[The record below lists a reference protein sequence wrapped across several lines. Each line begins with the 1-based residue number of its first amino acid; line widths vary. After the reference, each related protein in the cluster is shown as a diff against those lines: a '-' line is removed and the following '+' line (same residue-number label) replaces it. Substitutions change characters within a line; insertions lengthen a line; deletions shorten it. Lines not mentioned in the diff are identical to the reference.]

1 MADNEDEDGSQH
13 TVLGLEI
20 ACAILVLF
28 FIGQEIMQFRK
39 ERTTYLSN
47 PANLLDWTLFALSV
61 AYFAIRMKQTDGSIG
76 LHDEDGWVAAD
87 EQFKWAD
94 RHIQVLAAASF
105 VAWARLLQHL
115 RVWRRAAIL
124 MLDIIFMVRSLAV
137 WVVFFLLA
145 CMAFA
150 SAEYILY
157 AWSDDHYG
165 SLATSLGMKFG
176 SPFGEV
182 TYWDILSKRT
192 AGAATRA
199 ALTVAYLLTV
209 GLLLMTLLIAML
221 SEK

>member
-1 MADNEDEDGSQH
+1 MKGGGGGGVADNEDADGSQH

-20 ACAILVLF
+20 ACALLVLF

-137 WVVFFLLA
+137 WL
-145 CMAFA
+145 
-150 SAEYILY
+150 
-157 AWSDDHYG
+157 
-165 SLATSLGMKFG
+165 SL
-176 SPFGEV
+176 
-182 TYWDILSKRT
+182 IH
-192 AGAATRA
+192 
-199 ALTVAYLLTV
+199 
-209 GLLLMTLLIAML
+209 I
-221 SEK
+221 